1 MIYDVLGDV
10 VCGGFSMPLREGI
23 AEDVYLV
30 TTADFMSL
38 YAANNICRGIAR
50 YAREGTVRLSGV
62 IYNGR
67 SGQDDPALA
76 ARFARAVGTELTGIL
91 PMDGSIGQAERQRKT
106 VVEAFPESEA
116 AACFRA
122 LADRLLAGG
131 VRCVPTPIEDDELEA
146 LCLR

>member
-1 MIYDVLGDV
+1 MDVGEKL
-10 VCGGFSMPLREGI
+10 GI

-50 YAREGTVRLSGV
+50 YAREGVVRLSGV

-91 PMDGSIGQAERQRKT
+91 PMDRCIGQAERQRKT
-106 VVEAFPESEA
+106 AVEAFPESEA
-116 AACFRA
+116 AACFLA
-122 LADRLLAGG
+122 LADRLLTGG
-131 VRCVPTPIEDDELEA
+131 RRCVPAPLGEDELEA
-146 LCLR
+146 LCSR